1 MVLYT
6 NYRIVASLTTKVN
19 MIGYV
24 DDSNGKTNQFLADQ
38 QPSDQEILE
47 LAQYDAQTWNN
58 LLSASGGALEL
69 PKCVYQIL
77 SWTFM
82 PKGSPIPKGHNTNLK
97 VTVHDEH
104 TKTAHDIPGIS
115 AYSAHKTLGHY
126 KDPAG
131 EQKRQ
136 RFELEDKCR
145 RATEFMLTSPLTRE
159 EAWTYYFSMFQTSV
173 GYPLAASHFTKLVLE
188 KFNESLCPSSSQ
200 DAVSTEKRSARLFTA
215 PRIWGEPTF
224 GHYTPSKA

>member
-1 MVLYT
+1 MTATTKVQNGALYELPDC
-6 NYRIVASLTTKVN
+6 SLTTKVN

-24 DDSNGKTNQFLADQ
+24 DDSNGQTNQYLADQ
-38 QPSDQEILE
+38 QPSDQAILE

-82 PKGSPIPKGHNTNLK
+82 SNGSPIPKGHNTNLK

-136 RFELEDKCR
+136 RLELEDKCR

-159 EAWTYYFSMFQTSV
+159 EAWTYYFSMFQ
-173 GYPLAASHFTKLVLE
+173 FI
-188 KFNESLCPSSSQ
+188 SL
-200 DAVSTEKRSARLFTA
+200 TILFT
-215 PRIWGEPTF
+215 
-224 GHYTPSKA
+224 